1 MTDPQASWPGRAG
14 PRQARRTGPEA
25 KPGLEPDRPEGDN
38 PDPEGARTAGEDMA
52 ATLDGLRAEVARLDD
67 AWRRAVADLD
77 NLRKRTARDTAQREV
92 AERAR
97 AAAAWLP
104 VLDNLDLAAEHAGE
118 GDTSVAEGIRAVRD
132 QAVRVIAD
140 LGFPRRDD
148 VGAKFDPARHEAV
161 ATEADPAVPAGTVV
175 RVLRPGYGDDRH
187 LLRPA
192 AVVVAAPA
200 AEPG

>member
-1 MTDPQASWPGRAG
+1 MTDRQASWPGPAG
-14 PRQARRTGPEA
+14 PPQPRGAGPEA
-25 KPGLEPDRPEGDN
+25 QPRPEPDEPEEARAGDE
-38 PDPEGARTAGEDMA
+38 DLTAA
-52 ATLDGLRAEVARLDD
+52 VDGLRAEVARLDD
-67 AWRRAVADLD
+67 AWRRALADLD

-118 GDTSVAEGIRAVRD
+118 GDKSVAEGIRAVRD
-132 QAVRVIAD
+132 QAVRVMAD

-175 RVLRPGYGDDRH
+175 RVLRPGYGDDQH

-192 AVVVAAPA
+192 AVIVAAPA